1 MFACFYVPDFPVQ
14 AALLIELPQ
23 ARNVFKQ
30 SPLAILDGPANLP
43 RVFALNPPA
52 LQAGIES
59 GMTKLQVETYGG
71 VLLRKRIVSLEDS
84 AQSTLM
90 EFAGGFSPRVEST
103 AAGTVTLDLSGSE
116 KLLGP

>member
-43 RVFALNPPA
+43 RVFALNQPA
-52 LQAGIES
+52 RQAGIES
-59 GMTKLQVETYGG
+59 GM
-71 VLLRKRIVSLEDS
+71 
-84 AQSTLM
+84 STIDVDQRLGTPS
-90 EFAGGFSPRVEST
+90 ESCWQYSWSPRDAYFRMKMVCFLNGSV
-103 AAGTVTLDLSGSE
+103 AAVIEDWQR
-116 KLLGP
+116 